1 MRKVI
6 FLLIPV
12 VTALLLVVQPSCKDE
27 VREKPNIIVIIA
39 DDLSFNSIRPMGGNE
54 VKTPSLDKLAEQGIL
69 FTHTYNMG
77 GWNGA
82 ICIASRTM
90 INTGRFVWRAEQLD
104 KNLEEEAAE
113 NMLWSQILHQAGY
126 ETYFSGKWHV
136 KIDPEKIFDN
146 VRHVRPGMP
155 KTVPE
160 AYNRPVEGQEDK
172 WSPYDTSVGGFWEGG
187 KHWSEVLGDDAV
199 DFIRQA
205 SEKDTPFFMYLAF
218 NAPHDPRQSP
228 KEFVDMY
235 PPEDISVPESY
246 LPLYP
251 YADAIGCGKEL
262 RDARLA
268 PFPRTE
274 YAVKVNRQEYYAII
288 SHMDTQVA
296 RMLDAVE
303 KSGKADNTYIF
314 FTADH
319 GLAVGYHGLI
329 GKQNMYDHS
338 IRPPMIVVGPDIPAN
353 KKLDMDVYLQD
364 IMPTTIE
371 LAGIEIPEYVEFKS
385 LLPYLREGQNESS
398 YDAVYGCYQDLQRMI
413 RDDGF
418 KLMVYPYAPK
428 LRLYDLEN
436 DPMEMN
442 DLADDPE
449 YQQLV
454 KNLFTKL
461 EKLGKEMDDTLD
473 IRSFFPEMQ

>member
-1 MRKVI
+1 MKKVVN
-6 FLLIPV
+6 LLI
-12 VTALLLVVQPSCKDE
+12 LLVVALILLVQASCTEK
-27 VREKPNIIVIIA
+27 VPEKPNIIVIIA
-39 DDLSFNSIRPMGGNE
+39 DDLSYNSIHPMSNNE
-54 VKTPSLDKLAEQGIL
+54 VKTPNLDELAERGTM
-69 FTHTYNMG
+69 FTHTFNMG

-82 ICIASRTM
+82 VCIASRTM

-104 KNLEEEAAE
+104 RKLEEQAADSL
-113 NMLWSQILHQAGY
+113 MWSQVLSRAGY

-155 KTVPE
+155 KTVE
-160 AYNRPVEGQEDK
+160 ESYNRPVEGEEDK

-199 DFIRQA
+199 DYIGQA
-205 SEKDTPFFMYLAF
+205 SERDAPFFMYLAF

-228 KEFVDMY
+228 REYVDMY
-235 PPEDISVPESY
+235 PEEDILVPESF
-246 LPLYP
+246 LPVYP
-251 YADAIGCGKEL
+251 YADDIGCGKEL

-274 YAVKVNRQEYYAII
+274 YAVRVNRQEYYAII
-288 SHMDTQVA
+288 SHMDSQIA

-338 IRPPMIVVGPDIPAN
+338 VRPPMIVVGPDIPAD
-353 KKLDMDVYLQD
+353 KKLDMDIYLQD
-364 IMPTTIE
+364 IMPTTLE
-371 LAGIEIPEYVEFKS
+371 LAGLDIPEYVEFQS
-385 LLPYLREGQNESS
+385 MLPYLREERNESS
-398 YDAVYGCYQDLQRMI
+398 YDAVYGCYKDLQRMI
-413 RDDGF
+413 RDDGY
-418 KLMVYPYAPK
+418 KLIAYPYAEK
-428 LRLYDLEN
+428 LRLFDIEK
-436 DPMEMN
+436 DPLEMN
-442 DLADDPE
+442 DLAEDPE
-449 YQQLV
+449 KQQLV
-454 KNLFTKL
+454 SELFLKL
-461 EKLGKEMDDTLD
+461 ESLGKEMDDTLD
-473 IRSFFPEMQ
+473 IRSFFPGIQ